1 MPVTVRSFAKINLG
15 LGIGAL
21 QTDGFHELRTVYQT
35 VALHDVLR
43 VSVGRG
49 SGIEIR
55 CEDPRVPRD
64 PSNTCYRIVEL
75 AMLAL
80 KARGRV
86 VIEIEKRLPVQGG
99 LGGAS
104 GNAVAALLGLERAL
118 KKSLTGPERLRI
130 AAAVGSDLPLF
141 LVGGTVLGVGH
152 GEEVFPAPD
161 LPAIACVVATSVIG
175 VSTPKAFADWDLL
188 VASGPQG
195 LKPGFLGGSSGTAEQ
210 LTEKLPALGALK
222 GHGFQP
228 RRNFQ
233 ETMRG
238 AAEAAPFQGSTRRL
252 RGFSAGSEA
261 VPFPGDFDDSDRPRT
276 SQAAE
281 LCSARTAGGGRPHVS
296 LGKLTLD
303 GSSDRMVEF
312 GRVLSAWL
320 GGLSQ
325 SKHKLKSGRTSS
337 GVPVSK
343 GRGRA
348 ETLLLDLVRTG
359 IENDFERVV
368 FPKYPELREVKSVL
382 ERAGAVYASLSGSGS
397 ATYGL
402 FPSRTAAEK
411 AAARLRKDGV
421 PATATTTLT
430 RPQYWKKIFD

>member
-21 QTDGFHELRTVYQT
+21 RADGFHELLTVYQT
-35 VALHDVLR
+35 IALHDVIR
-43 VSVGRG
+43 VSVERG

-55 CEDPRVPRD
+55 CEDPRVPCD
-64 PSNTCYRIVEL
+64 QSNTCYRMVEL
-75 AMLAL
+75 ALSAL
-80 KARGRV
+80 KVRGRV

-104 GNAVAALLGLERAL
+104 GNAVAALLALERAL
-118 KKSLTGPERLRI
+118 KKRLSGPERLRI
-130 AAAVGSDLPLF
+130 AAEVGSDVPLF

-152 GEEVFPAPD
+152 GEEVYPVPD
-161 LPAIACVVATSVIG
+161 LPAIACVVATPEIG

-195 LKPGFLGGSSGTAEQ
+195 LKPGSFGAASGTAEAVPSRE
-210 LTEKLPALGALK
+210 TNRIEVLPSRK
-222 GHGFQP
+222 TN
-228 RRNFQ
+228 RI
-233 ETMRG
+233 
-238 AAEAAPFQGSTRRL
+238 
-252 RGFSAGSEA
+252 EA
-261 VPFPGDFDDSDRPRT
+261 VPFP
-276 SQAAE
+276 A
-281 LCSARTAGGGRPHVS
+281 
-296 LGKLTLD
+296 KLTR
-303 GSSDRMVEF
+303 SAASDRMVEF
-312 GRVLSAWL
+312 GRVLCAWL
-320 GGLSQ
+320 ISLSQ
-325 SKHKLKSGRTSS
+325 IKDKTGQASS

-348 ETLLLDLVRTG
+348 ETPLLDLVRTG

-382 ERAGAVYASLSGSGS
+382 EGAGAVYASLSGSGS

-402 FPSRTAAEK
+402 FASREAAAK
-411 AAARLRKDGV
+411 AAARLRKTGV

-430 RPQYWKKIFD
+430 RPQYWKKIFDCRF